1 MRSGFKAGAKVSRMR
16 TPTAEEMLEK
26 YEDDAVDVAT
36 QHFNNMVRQNDVKTA
51 GEWLSVLQDIQQASN
66 PRPRKLHS

>member
-16 TPTAEEMLEK
+16 TPTAKEMIDK
-26 YEDDAVDVAT
+26 YEEDAMEVAT
-36 QHFNNMVRQNDVKTA
+36 QHMNTKIRRDDVKAA
-51 GEWLSVLQDIQQASN
+51 GEWLSVMQEIEHQTN